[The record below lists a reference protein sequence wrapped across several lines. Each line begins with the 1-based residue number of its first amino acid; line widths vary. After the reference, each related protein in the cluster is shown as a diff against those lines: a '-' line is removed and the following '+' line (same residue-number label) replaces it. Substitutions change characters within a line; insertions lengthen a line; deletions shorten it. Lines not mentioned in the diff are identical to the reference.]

1 VNQQQLRRKV
11 LVDCGASDSEIAE
24 LLAYN
29 HNVFDFS
36 SVKLPQTFPP
46 EPEPG
51 VAAWE
56 KYAAAAETAGVY
68 EVLKKCLIQFQ
79 FPILAGISETKEYRA
94 AIRKGKLPHKSAIAI
109 PLTFTEPEKLQIQL
123 YQTLAGTIPV
133 LIAGNR
139 EDFVILVQALT
150 KRNEPQPIPNSI
162 GACTISGYNNWNR
175 INQYKEQWSVQQYK
189 YSETDWEAE
198 FKHLISRK
206 ELYQDRLILLDTGP
220 YSNVT
225 ASNLGLTE
233 AKWQQLSIKI
243 RLEHEFTH
251 YFTRRFF
258 GSMRN
263 NMIDELI
270 ADYRGIVAAL
280 GYYRSDWFLHF
291 IGLESFPAYRKGAR
305 LENYRGEPVL
315 SESAFKILQILVKKA
330 AENLAR
336 FDKQFC
342 QLQRTPLEQVSAL
355 VTLAALTLEELAN
368 DYPKFLKVSH
378 CCELFYGKMMFKQRI
393 SCCKA
398 IPKTTKKGYDR
409 SFDSTVE

>member
-1 VNQQQLRRKV
+1 MSQQQLRTKI
-11 LVDCGASDSEIAE
+11 LVDCGADDSEIAE

-29 HNVFDFS
+29 QNVFDFS
-36 SVKLPQTFPP
+36 SVQLPQIFPP
-46 EPEPG
+46 TSEPG

-56 KYAAAAETAGVY
+56 KYAAAAETTGVY
-68 EVLKKCLIQFQ
+68 QVLKECLIQFQ
-79 FPILAGISETKEYRA
+79 FPILAGISETEEYRA
-94 AIRKGKLPHKSAIAI
+94 ATRKGKFPDESAIAI
-109 PLTFTEPEKLQIQL
+109 PLTFTEPEKLQLQL

-133 LIAGNR
+133 LIAANR
-139 EDFVILVQALT
+139 EDFVTLVQALT
-150 KRNEPQPIPNSI
+150 KRNEPQPIPDSM

-175 INQYKEQWSVQQYK
+175 IEQYKQQWSVRQNK

-198 FKHLISRK
+198 FKRLIPRK
-206 ELYQDRLILLDTGP
+206 ELYQDRLMILSTGP

-225 ASNLGLTE
+225 AKNLGLTE
-233 AKWQQLSIKI
+233 TEWQQLSLKI
-243 RLEHEFTH
+243 RLEHESTH

-291 IGLESFPAYRKGAR
+291 MGLESFPAYRKGGR

-315 SESAFKILQILVKKA
+315 SDGAFKILQILVKKA
-330 AENLAR
+330 AENLER

-342 QLQRTPLEQVSAL
+342 QLQRTHLEQVSAI
-355 VTLAALTLEELAN
+355 VTLTALTLEELA
-368 DYPKFLKVSH
+368 DDSAEFWQKFAVSANLV
-378 CCELFYGKMMFKQRI
+378 E
-393 SCCKA
+393 A
-398 IPKTTKKGYDR
+398 I
-409 SFDSTVE
+409 